1 MKSVVGAKFA
11 VRSRHGRGDD
21 MISHPTHRPRG
32 SAGFGLIE
40 LVTAMVVI
48 AILMMVA
55 LPTYRQAIA
64 QVRRSEGQNALL
76 KTMQQQEQVY
86 TQRTAYLAFTATS
99 SDPDAARFK
108 WYSGDSAPSSAYE
121 ITAAACPGMQL
132 ADCVIVSAKPGTPR
146 VNASYIDKTCG
157 TLWLDSF
164 GKKGADGANCW

>member
-1 MKSVVGAKFA
+1 
-11 VRSRHGRGDD
+11 
-21 MISHPTHRPRG
+21 MIPLSKHRLYC
-32 SAGFGLIE
+32 STGFGLIE
-40 LVTAMVVI
+40 LVTTMTII

-86 TQRTAYLAFTATS
+86 TQRTAYLAFTAAS

-121 ITAAACPGMQL
+121 IAAAACPGMQL
-132 ADCVIVSAKPGTPR
+132 IDCVIVSAKPGTPR
-146 VNASYIDKTCG
+146 VNSTYSDKTCG

-164 GKKGADGANCW
+164 GKKGADGSNCW